1 MKSKAQKILLSIV
14 FILAGIYIVAL
25 VFVPYATP
33 AVTTAAWIMSVYD
46 HFVSVNAAVRGDAYF
61 YLILI
66 GVLVALYYYLIYKP
80 MHVKGKKSK
89 VQAVST
95 ARLLVFSAVV
105 VYGLLLIILPYITLP
120 VSAVALQPFFDHFST
135 VKNAIMDDY
144 MFLAL
149 TLGALG
155 LGYYFMVYKP
165 KLIK

>member
-33 AVTTAAWIMSVYD
+33 AVTTAAWIMSIYD

-120 VSAVALQPFFDHFST
+120 VSAAALQPFFDHFST